1 MYNIIFSKKAVND
14 LSEIWNY
21 TAKNWS
27 IRQANYYY
35 NFIISFCKSI
45 GKNPVL
51 LGIKY
56 DEVIDGL
63 LGCKVKKHVIFYR
76 IKNNEILIIRI
87 LYERMDFKQNFK

>member
-1 MYNIIFSKKAVND
+1 M
-14 LSEIWNY
+14 
-21 TAKNWS
+21 
-27 IRQANYYY
+27 
-35 NFIISFCKSI
+35 
-45 GKNPVL
+45 L

-87 LYERMDFKQNFK
+87 LHERMDFKQNFK